1 VFSVVSVQVFPDIG
15 LDKVKRAE
23 LQTAEIG
30 QSEELLSVH
39 ELYNLLNAGISK
51 IHIL

>member
-1 VFSVVSVQVFPDIG
+1 VLICSLG
-15 LDKVKRAE
+15 
-23 LQTAEIG
+23 
-30 QSEELLSVH
+30 EELLSVH